1 MGRASTRPFLIMKH
15 TTTNFYVPPENI
27 QNGRVIFPKD
37 ESQHLAKV
45 LRAHVDDEVTIIDG
59 VGSAYQ
65 VTITRSDSEYS
76 RGEIK
81 EKIEAAP
88 EPVIEF
94 TLCLGTIKPKRL
106 EWAWDACIQL
116 GISRLIPIHTDY
128 GIDRIRSNGKFMER
142 LETVSIRAMKQSKRA
157 VLPEVEQPQS
167 IHDILG
173 ARQFDHLVIA
183 DENGLPNLP
192 NKLPKLGEK
201 VYLLVGP
208 EGGFS
213 ADERKSVA
221 DAGGVPIALG
231 ERRLRAE
238 TAAIALSTI
247 ALRWTGDI

>member
-1 MGRASTRPFLIMKH
+1 MKH
-15 TTTNFYVPPENI
+15 TTTNFYIPPESI

-45 LRAHVDDEVTIIDG
+45 LRANIDDVVTVVDG

-65 VTITRSDSEYS
+65 VIITRADVEYS

-81 EKIEAAP
+81 EQIEPAP

-94 TLCLGTIKPKRL
+94 TLCLGAIKPKRL

-116 GISRLIPIHTDY
+116 GISKLIPIHTDY
-128 GIDRIRSNGKFMER
+128 GIDRIRPDGKFLER
-142 LETVSIRAMKQSKRA
+142 LEMVAIRAMKQSRRA
-157 VLPEVEQPQS
+157 VLPTVEPPKS
-167 IHDILG
+167 VHEILVEKEYE
-173 ARQFDHLVIA
+173 HLIIA
-183 DENGLPNLP
+183 DEKGLPNLP
-192 NKLPKLGEK
+192 NKLPKLGER
-201 VYLLVGP
+201 VSLLVGP

-213 ADERKSVA
+213 AEERKAVA
-221 DAGGVPIALG
+221 DAGGIPISLG
-231 ERRLRAE
+231 VRRLRAE